1 MPRTGMLSTMEKP
14 DAVVAVLR
22 KEDRFLVIRR
32 GPKVVAPGHWAPLS
46 GRIEPGETE
55 EAALVR
61 EVREE
66 IGLEVTPTEKVWECS
81 TDDGDYRLHW
91 WTARFEPNEFEL
103 DPDEVAET
111 RWVTAAEFL
120 ELEPTFVGDRD
131 FFLRVLPALEAEET
145 MRSLGLDDQELA
157 AWKAASLSQEAF
169 VDWLTDRMARR
180 PSGSRARQVYGS
192 EEMHDFAR
200 RAILDALA
208 LGPGDRL
215 LELGCGGG
223 LLLRDAAATGA
234 RTTGLDHSPDM
245 VEVAREVA
253 PQAEVVLGEAERLPF
268 ADREFTA
275 AAMSIV
281 FLFFEDPVAVLR
293 ECRRVLRPGSRIAV
307 YTTAPELRGTPAA
320 PEPLASRGHFYT
332 DEELVELATEAGLHD
347 VHVENEGG
355 GQLLTASA

>member
-1 MPRTGMLSTMEKP
+1 MNKP
-14 DAVVAVLR
+14 AVIAVLR
-22 KEDRFLVIRR
+22 KDDRVLVIRR
-32 GPKVVAPGHWAPLS
+32 GPKVLSPGWWTLPG

-61 EVREE
+61 EMSEE
-66 IGLEVTPTEKVWECS
+66 LGLRVTPLTKVWECD
-81 TDDGDYRLHW
+81 TDDRDFRLHW
-91 WTARFEPNEFEL
+91 WLAGVAAGEL
-103 DPDEVAET
+103 DPDPDEVAEN
-111 RWVTAAEFL
+111 RWVTTAEFL

-131 FFLRVLPALEAEET
+131 FFLRVLPALQAEET
-145 MRSLGLDDQELA
+145 MRSLGLDDEELA
-157 AWKAASLSQEAF
+157 AWKAADLPQEAF

-180 PSGSRARQVYGS
+180 PSGSRARQLYGS

-223 LLLRDAAATGA
+223 LLLRDAIAAGA
-234 RTTGLDHSPDM
+234 RATGLDHSPDM
-245 VEVAREVA
+245 VEVAREIA

-307 YTTAPELRGTPAA
+307 YTTGPELRGTPAA

-332 DEELVELATEAGLHD
+332 DDELVELATKAGLHD